1 MSDLYIF
8 NWIGEYFSTVGYM
21 HETKIS
27 FHKFIIRV
35 RQCTELVIKGGWTA
49 CLETVWKGKHKKR
62 PTLPNRIHCRSRKP
76 RCDVQNGRMIRRT
89 CKDVRPL
96 SCKLYNTHDV

>member
-1 MSDLYIF
+1 
-8 NWIGEYFSTVGYM
+8 M

-49 CLETVWKGKHKKR
+49 CLETVWKGGRKKG
-62 PTLPNRIHCRSRKP
+62 LPWPIESIVVLESQDATFK
-76 RCDVQNGRMIRRT
+76 T
-89 CKDVRPL
+89 AE
-96 SCKLYNTHDV
+96 